1 MRKIVLLH
9 GTIAGLLMVMMFI
22 VSFYMM
28 EHGML
33 SFENS
38 ELFGYSTMIVVL
50 SLIFFG
56 IRSYRDKH
64 LNGVITFGSGFKTG
78 IYIAGIAALFYA
90 GGWEIYYNTVPGV
103 KDTFMD
109 RYLEMSVKKMKHDG
123 ATQET
128 IDIKTTEM
136 KQMAEMYKN
145 PLFRFGIT
153 ILELFPVGL
162 VIALISAAILKKKAA
177 EMT

>member
-1 MRKIVLLH
+1 MRKIVLIH
-9 GTIAGLLMVMMFI
+9 GTIAGLLMVLMFL
-22 VSFYMM
+22 VSFSMM

-64 LNGVITFGSGFKTG
+64 LNGVITFGNGAKTG

-90 GGWEIYYNTVPGV
+90 GGWEVYYNTVPGV

-109 RYLEMSVKKMKHDG
+109 RYMEMNVKKMKHEG

-128 IDIKTTEM
+128 IDTKTAEL

-145 PLFRFGIT
+145 PLFRFGMT
-153 ILELFPVGL
+153 LLELFPVGL
-162 VIALISAAILKKKAA
+162 VIALISAGILKRKAPETA
-177 EMT
+177 